1 MDKILC
7 NAGARIRFA
16 FFQSNKQTGAVEQHN
31 GAIAQIAIEGSK
43 KWSIFTSL
51 QKFGLPRN
59 TICFSAM
66 ICQKSN
72 DF

>member
-7 NAGARIRFA
+7 NAGDRIRFA
-16 FFQSNKQTGAVEQHN
+16 FFQSNKQTGAAQHN

-51 QKFGLPRN
+51 QKFGLPGN

-66 ICQKSN
+66 ICQKK
-72 DF
+72 